1 MNFRGLIWKRVW
13 KIIFLV
19 WYRVR
24 IGRTARNTPRR
35 IPRRNPSSPTTWHVI
50 LRGETTWNTRYWDF
64 CDQLSGSLRG
74 VLFNRIRPKYAL
86 KWRYSRSNGETV
98 SYISLAANYISYI
111 HSWHCYLHFKIIIC
125 SLRIFDRFFVLMC
138 HPGQLLKVG
147 KRVVKCGLIVN
158 SVNYSLWTL
167 DLKLLENF
175 QKPLNPTL
183 SQFSDQGFCNT
194 WLVTKMKFN
203 LSAKSKARHCLI
215 IVYFCWA
222 KILHNSI
229 SC

>member
-1 MNFRGLIWKRVW
+1 MNFRGLIWKRVL

-98 SYISLAANYISYI
+98 SYISLAANYISSI
-111 HSWHCYLHFKIIIC
+111 HSWHWYLYFKIIIS
-125 SLRIFDRFFVLMC
+125 SLTIIIRSLLCFDVSSW
-138 HPGQLLKVG
+138 P
-147 KRVVKCGLIVN
+147 VVKGWKKSCKVWFDCEFCELF
-158 SVNYSLWTL
+158 SVNAGF
-167 DLKLLENF
+167 EIAGE
-175 QKPLNPTL
+175 
-183 SQFSDQGFCNT
+183 FSKTTEPHTQPIF
-194 WLVTKMKFN
+194 WP
-203 LSAKSKARHCLI
+203 R
-215 IVYFCWA
+215 
-222 KILHNSI
+222 IL
-229 SC
+229 

>member
-98 SYISLAANYISYI
+98 SYISLPANYISYI
-111 HSWHCYLHFKIIIC
+111 HSWHCYLQNNYFEPQNIR
-125 SLRIFDRFFVLMC
+125 SLLCFDVSSW
-138 HPGQLLKVG
+138 P
-147 KRVVKCGLIVN
+147 VVKGWKKSCKVWFDCEFCELF
-158 SVNYSLWTL
+158 SV
-167 DLKLLENF
+167 KAGFEIAGE
-175 QKPLNPTL
+175 
-183 SQFSDQGFCNT
+183 FSKT
-194 WLVTKMKFN
+194 TEAH
-203 LSAKSKARHCLI
+203 SA
-215 IVYFCWA
+215 
-222 KILHNSI
+222 N
-229 SC
+229 

>member
-1 MNFRGLIWKRVW
+1 
-13 KIIFLV
+13 
-19 WYRVR
+19 
-24 IGRTARNTPRR
+24 
-35 IPRRNPSSPTTWHVI
+35 
-50 LRGETTWNTRYWDF
+50 
-64 CDQLSGSLRG
+64 
-74 VLFNRIRPKYAL
+74 
-86 KWRYSRSNGETV
+86 
-98 SYISLAANYISYI
+98 
-111 HSWHCYLHFKIIIC
+111 
-125 SLRIFDRFFVLMC
+125 MC

-203 LSAKSKARHCLI
+203 LSAKSKARHLSWYFVGLKSFRIPSAVKVGSHNIIVLI
-215 IVYFCWA
+215 IACSLVIGSPKCQQGGALARSNLCPAQRAVSMLKSPAGVCVQVRNGHHDCSGDCPLSLRAESLWMMGY
-222 KILHNSI
+222 
-229 SC
+229 